1 MCGISGYFGKCQD
14 QPTVFLGRFNA
25 AQSYRGPDAAGIWV
39 SPDGRAGLGHRRLSI
54 VDLSSNGNQP
64 MRSESGRYIL
74 TMNAEIYNFRDLRR
88 ELASFGYHFRSVSD
102 TEVMLAA
109 FERWG
114 VRDALPRFNGMFAVA
129 VWDGLERKGYL
140 FRDRLG
146 VKPLYYQWHD
156 GTIFFSSEL
165 TPPFARLADRSI
177 SRDALALLLRQGFVP
192 APYSIYEGIFK
203 LLPGVVATVSLD
215 DAANGQFTS
224 VFKYW
229 DTQERIGQIIESRE
243 QKMTEEQALEQLDFT
258 LRRSIRDRMIS
269 DVPLGA
275 FLSGGIDSSLIVS
288 YMHEVCSSQVRTFT
302 IGFEESAHNEAPFAR
317 KVAEHLE
324 SEHTELLLAERDAL
338 EVVPSL
344 AEMYKEPFAD
354 SSQIPTY
361 LVSKLARKDVTVALS
376 GDGGDE
382 LFCGYYRY
390 QRILNYR
397 RAARMVPSAVFG
409 AGSKILS
416 WPQVPQLI
424 QVLSGDRQITR
435 MLGASQIFSAELKNN
450 LRSNQWGPLTLP
462 ERLVKGATAGVSIPS
477 FPVGA
482 GNAAEQAMTD
492 DLLSYLPDDILAKI
506 DRASMAVSLEV
517 RAPFAD
523 DYELFDL
530 AWKIPGAFKANESG
544 GKLILRK
551 LLARFVPSELTERP
565 KMGFAVPLTKWLGG
579 TLRDWVHECVSP
591 VRLEREGYL
600 RSSEVAKVHARAL
613 RGDEYFAHKLWSIC
627 QFQSWLSL
635 AQKSATSAMDGD
647 LETPEV
653 LSNSELH
660 NQSRNYQIQHPLST
674 AD

>member
-1 MCGISGYFGKCQD
+1 M
-14 QPTVFLGRFNA
+14 FLGRFNA

-114 VRDALPRFNGMFAVA
+114 VQDALQRFNGMFAAA

-156 GTIFFSSEL
+156 GTLFFSSEL
-165 TPPFARLADRSI
+165 TAPFARLANRSI
-177 SRDALALLLRQGFVP
+177 SRDALALLLRQGYVP

-203 LLPGVVATVSLD
+203 LLPGVVAIVSLD

-224 VFKYW
+224 AFKYW
-229 DTQERIGQIIESRE
+229 DTQERIGQILESRE
-243 QKMTEEQALEQLDFT
+243 QKMTEEQALEQLEFT
-258 LRRSIRDRMIS
+258 LRRSVRDRMIS

-288 YMHEVCSSQVRTFT
+288 YMREVCSAPVRTFT

-317 KVAEHLE
+317 QVAGHLG
-324 SEHTELLLAERDAL
+324 SDHTELLLAERDAL
-338 EVVPSL
+338 EVVPRL

-382 LFCGYYRY
+382 LFCGYDRY
-390 QRILNYR
+390 QRILNCR

-416 WPQVPQLI
+416 WPHVPRLI
-424 QVLSGDRQITR
+424 HAFSGDRQITR
-435 MLGASQIFSAELKNN
+435 MLGASRIFSAELKNK
-450 LRSNQWGPLTLP
+450 LRSNRWGPLTLP
-462 ERLVKGATAGVSIPS
+462 ERLVNGATAGVSIPPFS
-477 FPVGA
+477 A
-482 GNAAEQAMTD
+482 CTGNATEQAMCD
-492 DLLSYLPDDILAKI
+492 DLLDYLPDDILAKV

-523 DYELFDL
+523 DFELFDL
-530 AWKIPGAFKANESG
+530 AWKIPAAFKANESG

-551 LLARFVPSELTERP
+551 LLARFVPPELTERP

-600 RSSEVAKVHARAL
+600 RSSEVAKVQARAL
-613 RGDEYFAHKLWSIC
+613 RGDEYFTHKLWSIC
-627 QFQSWLSL
+627 QFQSWLLL

-653 LSNSELH
+653 LSNSESH
-660 NQSRNYQIQHPLST
+660 HQSRNYPIQHPLST

>member
-1 MCGISGYFGKCQD
+1 
-14 QPTVFLGRFNA
+14 VFLGRFNA

-114 VRDALPRFNGMFAVA
+114 VQDALQRFNGMFAAA

-156 GTIFFSSEL
+156 GTLFFSSEL
-165 TPPFARLADRSI
+165 TAPFARLANRSI
-177 SRDALALLLRQGFVP
+177 SRDALALLLRQGYVP

-203 LLPGVVATVSLD
+203 LLPGVVAIVSLD

-224 VFKYW
+224 AFKYW
-229 DTQERIGQIIESRE
+229 DTQERIGQILESRE
-243 QKMTEEQALEQLDFT
+243 QKMTEEQALEQLEFT
-258 LRRSIRDRMIS
+258 LRRSVRDRMIS

-288 YMHEVCSSQVRTFT
+288 YMREVCSAPVRTFT

-317 KVAEHLE
+317 QVAGHLG
-324 SEHTELLLAERDAL
+324 SDHTELLLAERDAL
-338 EVVPSL
+338 EVVPRL

-382 LFCGYYRY
+382 LFCGYDRY
-390 QRILNYR
+390 QRILNCR

-416 WPQVPQLI
+416 WPHVPRLI
-424 QVLSGDRQITR
+424 HAFSGDRQITR
-435 MLGASQIFSAELKNN
+435 MLGASRIFSAELKNK
-450 LRSNQWGPLTLP
+450 LRSNRWGPLTLP
-462 ERLVKGATAGVSIPS
+462 ERLVNGATAGVSIPPFS
-477 FPVGA
+477 A
-482 GNAAEQAMTD
+482 CTGNATEQAMCD
-492 DLLSYLPDDILAKI
+492 DLLDYLPDDILAKV

-523 DYELFDL
+523 DFELFDL
-530 AWKIPGAFKANESG
+530 AWKIPAAFKANESG

-551 LLARFVPSELTERP
+551 LLARFVPPELTERP

-600 RSSEVAKVHARAL
+600 RSSEVAKVQARAL
-613 RGDEYFAHKLWSIC
+613 RGDEYFTHKLWSIC
-627 QFQSWLSL
+627 QFQSWLLL

-653 LSNSELH
+653 LSNSESH
-660 NQSRNYQIQHPLST
+660 HQSRNYPIQHPLST